1 MLFYFNKMGIVA
13 GQQNSNLKPLIVP
26 GNSRQLIE
34 YSASDKAVYLMQ
46 DGRKLA
52 NLFGQ
57 SALLKQDAK
66 FIARADLLR
75 ETYRP
80 GNIFHATDLINYST
94 GELFDGYGVLINAV
108 NSRLSK
114 AYLTA
119 SARRARKRIK
129 ATLSE
134 TKLFVG
140 ERYRFLTLTMP
151 YLKADAATVLK
162 VKDRALTLLKK
173 RKLWTSNIRAGFISE
188 EMTIGE
194 SSTFYF
200 THFHAHAHALIVG
213 KYIDQWQ
220 IADAWTNCVERACAE
235 FGVEFLMRN
244 LVSNRLTVHI
254 KDVATYA
261 KKKAK
266 SLDDAVEELCK
277 YVVKGSDYEKVPVAE
292 IVEIDEA
299 LFNRQ
304 MLKSYGDFNSQKG
317 KGKGETEGKDTF
329 LDTKYITDGAA
340 HLKPKRARR
349 PSMVETGVR
358 LIREGK
364 RKEWL
369 EIIGLTMEHR
379 REFRVDQLAWKYP
392 HACFRTLDGKRWF
405 GVAERPPKSNIVLL
419 SDYRIKHSTS
429 E

>member
-1 MLFYFNKMGIVA
+1 M
-13 GQQNSNLKPLIVP
+13 KPQLSVP
-26 GNSRQLIE
+26 GTSRRLIE
-34 YSASDKAVYLMQ
+34 HSASDKAVYLMQ

-80 GNIFHATDLINYST
+80 GNIFHATDLINYQT
-94 GELFDGYGVLINAV
+94 GELFDGYGVLINGV

-129 ATLSE
+129 ATLTE

-151 YLKADAATVLK
+151 FLKADAATVLK
-162 VKDRALTLLKK
+162 IKDRALTLLKK

-188 EMTIGE
+188 EMTIGD

-200 THFHAHAHALIVG
+200 THFHAHAHALVIG

-220 IADAWTNCVERACAE
+220 IADVWTNCIERACAE

-244 LVSNRLTVHI
+244 MVSNRLNVDI

-261 KKKAK
+261 KKKGK
-266 SLDDAVEELCK
+266 SLDNAVEELCK

-304 MLKSYGDFNSQKG
+304 MIKSYGDFNNQKG
-317 KGKGETEGKDTF
+317 KGNEETKSKGTS

-340 HLKPKRARR
+340 SLKPKRARR
-349 PSMVETGVR
+349 PSMVETGER
-358 LIREGK
+358 LILEG
-364 RKEWL
+364 RRDEWL
-369 EIIGLTMEHR
+369 QVIGLTMEHR
-379 REFRVDQLAWKYP
+379 REFRVSQLAWKFP
-392 HACFRTLDGKRWF
+392 FATFRTLDGKRWF
-405 GVAERPPKSNIVLL
+405 GVSERPPKSNIVLL
-419 SDYRIKHSTS
+419 SDYRVKHSPS
-429 E
+429 DNANVSPYPLL

>member
-1 MLFYFNKMGIVA
+1 MKPQMIV
-13 GQQNSNLKPLIVP
+13 S

-46 DGRKLA
+46 DGRKFA

-57 SALLKQDAK
+57 SALLKQDAR

-80 GNIFHATDLINYST
+80 GNIYHATDLINYQT

-129 ATLSE
+129 ATLAE

-151 YLKADAATVLK
+151 FLETDAATVLK
-162 VKDRALTLLKK
+162 IKDRALTLLKK

-194 SSTFYF
+194 NSTFYF
-200 THFHAHAHALIVG
+200 THFHVHAHALIVG
-213 KYIDQWQ
+213 KYIDHWQ
-220 IADAWTNCVERACAE
+220 IADAWTNCIERACAE

-244 LVSNRLTVHI
+244 TVSNRLTVHI
-254 KDVATYA
+254 NDVATYA
-261 KKKAK
+261 KKKGK

-292 IVEIDEA
+292 LVEIDEA

-304 MLKSYGDFNSQKG
+304 MIKSYGDFNNQKG
-317 KGKGETEGKDTF
+317 KGDEETQSKDTS

-340 HLKPKRARR
+340 RLKPKRVRR

-358 LIREGK
+358 LILEGK
-364 RKEWL
+364 RDEWL
-369 EIIGLTMEHR
+369 QIMGVAMQSR
-379 REFRVDQLAWKYP
+379 REFRVEQLAWKYP
-392 HACFRTLDGKRWF
+392 HACFRTLDGGRWF
-405 GVAERPPKSNIVLL
+405 GVSKRPPNVVVSIDAYRRKMQT
-419 SDYRIKHSTS
+419 SDKRQVFTL
-429 E
+429 